1 MLTRATVYLLVLAIH
16 ISLCHGGLHFSNCPN
31 GCSSHGVCANS
42 SSIGTCQCFPSYTG
56 TDCSLRV
63 CPSSTA
69 WVDVPSSDTAAHAP
83 FTECSNMVGI
93 SNETILAQRFEHCGS
108 ICIQGTCDRSTG
120 QCVCRLGFEGAAC
133 DTSKWASLHETSD
146 SNFNFANV
154 CNIQLVM
161 CPVATLTSSIPEGTN
176 ITAVCS
182 GNGRCASLREVT
194 GYQTFN
200 TRLDYTQYTGWDAD
214 KIRGCLCEPGWSGI
228 ACEKRLCPK
237 GDDPVLA
244 GELGSNT
251 AEVQLIDCLC
261 TDCKGIDMSAALNTS
276 LSLTLHYVVL
286 HLLGGLYISFAGQQT
301 PLIPYDASEELIR
314 YRLLVGLVRSL

>member
-1 MLTRATVYLLVLAIH
+1 MKLAIV
-16 ISLCHGGLHFSNCPN
+16 ILK
-31 GCSSHGVCANS
+31 
-42 SSIGTCQCFPSYTG
+42 
-56 TDCSLRV
+56 
-63 CPSSTA
+63 
-69 WVDVPSSDTAAHAP
+69 
-83 FTECSNMVGI
+83 FTTVS
-93 SNETILAQRFEHCGS
+93 
-108 ICIQGTCDRSTG
+108 
-120 QCVCRLGFEGAAC
+120 
-133 DTSKWASLHETSD
+133 
-146 SNFNFANV
+146 
-154 CNIQLVM
+154 NIQTVM

-214 KIRGCLCEPGWSGI
+214 KIRGCLCEPGWGGI

-261 TDCKGIDMSAALNTS
+261 TDCKGIDMSAALITE
-276 LSLTLHYVVL
+276 V
-286 HLLGGLYISFAGQQT
+286 
-301 PLIPYDASEELIR
+301 
-314 YRLLVGLVRSL
+314 

>member
-1 MLTRATVYLLVLAIH
+1 
-16 ISLCHGGLHFSNCPN
+16 
-31 GCSSHGVCANS
+31 
-42 SSIGTCQCFPSYTG
+42 
-56 TDCSLRV
+56 
-63 CPSSTA
+63 
-69 WVDVPSSDTAAHAP
+69 
-83 FTECSNMVGI
+83 
-93 SNETILAQRFEHCGS
+93 
-108 ICIQGTCDRSTG
+108 
-120 QCVCRLGFEGAAC
+120 
-133 DTSKWASLHETSD
+133 
-146 SNFNFANV
+146 
-154 CNIQLVM
+154 M

-214 KIRGCLCEPGWSGI
+214 KIRGCLCEPGWGGI

-261 TDCKGIDMSAALNTS
+261 TDCKGTVI
-276 LSLTLHYVVL
+276 V
-286 HLLGGLYISFAGQQT
+286 
-301 PLIPYDASEELIR
+301 
-314 YRLLVGLVRSL
+314 

>member
-1 MLTRATVYLLVLAIH
+1 
-16 ISLCHGGLHFSNCPN
+16 
-31 GCSSHGVCANS
+31 
-42 SSIGTCQCFPSYTG
+42 
-56 TDCSLRV
+56 
-63 CPSSTA
+63 
-69 WVDVPSSDTAAHAP
+69 
-83 FTECSNMVGI
+83 
-93 SNETILAQRFEHCGS
+93 
-108 ICIQGTCDRSTG
+108 
-120 QCVCRLGFEGAAC
+120 VCRLGFEGAAC
-133 DTSKWASLHETSD
+133 DTSKWASLHETSN

-200 TRLDYTQYTGWDAD
+200 TRLDYTQYAGWDAD
-214 KIRGCLCEPGWSGI
+214 KIRGCLCEPGWGGI

-261 TDCKGIDMSAALNTS
+261 TDCKGIDTSCVLNIS
-276 LSLTLHYVVL
+276 WLLHCVVL

-314 YRLLVGLVRSL
+314 YRLLVRHVGFL